1 MSTKQQT
8 TSSATQSQQQ
18 SGSSQGGFSNIYDP
32 ASMQRYQTAQGQA
45 LGGLQSWAQNP
56 LQNSFF
62 NTLAQ
67 MQRQNVG
74 QQGQSAV
81 QSLLQNALTS
91 GFGQA
96 GGGGSPYM
104 QSLMAQQSRAQSGQ
118 QAQGFNALLAQMPQY
133 QLQALGALQGGFN
146 PLQTGGTQN
155 QSYKGNMTGQQ
166 NSQQTQQMS
175 GLGTWLPQLLGGGL
189 GALSSFMGSG
199 SGLSKGGG
207 NMGFGSAMQPPSG
220 GAGFGSLSTQ
230 NPFLGFGGAAG
241 PGAAGMNLG
250 GINFG
255 SPGPMP
261 PGGSPFMGFSS
272 PGGG

>member
-1 MSTKQQT
+1 VPTKQQT

-18 SGSSQGGFSNIYDP
+18 SGSSQGGFSNLYDP
-32 ASMQRYQTAQGQA
+32 ASMARYQTAQGQA
-45 LGGLQSWAQNP
+45 LGGLQEFANNP
-56 LQNSFF
+56 FQSSFF

-81 QSLLQNALTS
+81 QSLLQNARTAGYSTS
-91 GFGQA
+91 
-96 GGGGSPYM
+96 SPYM

-118 QAQGFNALLAQMPQY
+118 QAQGFNSLLAMMPG
-133 QLQALGALQGGFN
+133 LRMQALGMMQGGFN
-146 PLQTGGTQN
+146 PLQTGGTQQ

-175 GLGTWLPQLLGGGL
+175 GLGTWLPQLIGGGL
-189 GALSSFMGSG
+189 GMLSGLGGAGSL
-199 SGLSKGGG
+199 LSKGGG
-207 NMGFGSAMQPPSG
+207 SMGYGGAMQPPSG

-241 PGAAGMNLG
+241 PGGAGLNLG

-261 PGGSPFMGFSS
+261 PGGSPFMGFGSQ
-272 PGGG
+272 GGN

>member
-1 MSTKQQT
+1 VSTKQQT

-32 ASMQRYQTAQGQA
+32 ASMQRYQAAQGQA

-133 QLQALGALQGGFN
+133 QLQALSALQGGFN

-175 GLGTWLPQLLGGGL
+175 GLGTWLPQLIGGALGAAGGIATGGL
-189 GALSSFMGSG
+189 STAMKAATSG
-199 SGLSKGGG
+199 GFPSPSTGPG
-207 NMGFGSAMQPPSG
+207 GFGSI
-220 GAGFGSLSTQ
+220 STQ
-230 NPFLGFGGAAG
+230 NPFIGFGGAAG

-261 PGGSPFMGFSS
+261 PGGSPFMGFGSQ
-272 PGGG
+272 GGN